1 MSRGHRLT
9 ADQEWGGIMDLK
21 YNNDQHR
28 VYLQLTG
35 QVGGNWLDI
44 FEGNTEFYSAIY
56 WDLLTN
62 IWLRNEP
69 VRKTEALGFMTAIK
83 SAHTASKYVETAVK
97 YGYLVETEN
106 PNDAR
111 SKLLTPSTEMRQR
124 LDVFFDRAISEL
136 RKSNREVDIK
146 GPSPEDL

>member
-1 MSRGHRLT
+1 MSRGYPLT
-9 ADQEWGGIMDLK
+9 ADREWDGMMDLK

-28 VYLQLTG
+28 VYLQLTER
-35 QVGGNWLDI
+35 VGGNWLGI

-62 IWLRNEP
+62 IWQRNEP

-83 SAHTASKYVETAVK
+83 SAQTSSKYVETAVK
-97 YGYLVETEN
+97 YGYLIETEN

-111 SKLLTPSTEMRQR
+111 SKLLALSTEMRQR

>member
-1 MSRGHRLT
+1 
-9 ADQEWGGIMDLK
+9 MDLK

-44 FEGNTEFYSAIY
+44 FEGNTEFYSATY

-62 IWLRNEP
+62 IWLRNKP

-83 SAHTASKYVETAVK
+83 SAHTASKYVETAIK
-97 YGYLVETEN
+97 YGYLIETEN

-111 SKLLTPSTEMRQR
+111 SKLLTLSTEMRQR

>member
-1 MSRGHRLT
+1 
-9 ADQEWGGIMDLK
+9 MDLK

-69 VRKTEALGFMTAIK
+69 VRKTEVLGFMTAIK

-111 SKLLTPSTEMRQR
+111 SKLLTLSTEMRQR